1 MSSAA
6 GGRKWKVDRLMEM
19 SSKRGSRG
27 RHSTSAV
34 AAAVVAAPASAE
46 PQLHRRLDGGDDA
59 LPMAAPGRTVVRG
72 DLVRRP
78 NRVAGVL
85 GFFSVVCWRGLVIG
99 DGDLI
104 QTGWFDLPLSE
115 SKG

>member
-1 MSSAA
+1 MGLVACTVRVRPMSSAA

-46 PQLHRRLDGGDDA
+46 PQLHRRGGGGDDA
-59 LPMAAPGRTVVRG
+59 LPMARALGELGCEVIWLG
-72 DLVRRP
+72 DRIRLP
-78 NRVAGVL
+78 A
-85 GFFSVVCWRGLVIG
+85 CWVSSL
-99 DGDLI
+99 
-104 QTGWFDLPLSE
+104 
-115 SKG
+115 